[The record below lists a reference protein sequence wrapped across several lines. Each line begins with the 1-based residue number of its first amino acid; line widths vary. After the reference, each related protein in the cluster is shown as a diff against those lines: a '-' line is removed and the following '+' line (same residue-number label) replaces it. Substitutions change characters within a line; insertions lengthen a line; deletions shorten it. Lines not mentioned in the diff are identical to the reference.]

1 MGPVQHWNRRFDSGI
16 EQRKRLTWMKT
27 WAQKGWRQTNR
38 VWQNLVACSLGVG
51 AKPAFATE
59 NYKQML
65 LFYMK
70 ILKMLHRS
78 RTCIFFNL
86 QILDDVGLNVL
97 RWADILGTNTDIS
110 LCKPF
115 KFSKFSTSTP
125 PPPLSLSV
133 SLFFF
138 SLWSY
143 FLWRFSRPEYNVS
156 TTNILAFFT
165 HFELNQNNQRGET
178 LYLHTITSA

>member
-1 MGPVQHWNRRFDSGI
+1 MAKLGSMQFRGGGKTSLCH
-16 EQRKRLTWMKT
+16 RKLQADAAILHENT
-27 WAQKGWRQTNR
+27 
-38 VWQNLVACSLGVG
+38 QNAPQVKNIYFL
-51 AKPAFATE
+51 
-59 NYKQML
+59 
-65 LFYMK
+65 
-70 ILKMLHRS
+70 
-78 RTCIFFNL
+78 NL

-138 SLWSY
+138 SL
-143 FLWRFSRPEYNVS
+143 
-156 TTNILAFFT
+156 
-165 HFELNQNNQRGET
+165 
-178 LYLHTITSA
+178 